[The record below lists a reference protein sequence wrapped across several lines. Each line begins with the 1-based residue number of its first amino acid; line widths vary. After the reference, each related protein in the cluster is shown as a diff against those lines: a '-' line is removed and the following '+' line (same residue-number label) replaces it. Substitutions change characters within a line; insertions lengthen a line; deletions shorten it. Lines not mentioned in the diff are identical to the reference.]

1 MESGAAVRGIRSG
14 IRIALIPERSRF
26 PCRMPGFPSQLVARP
41 GASGGPNSDPNSSR
55 LRCGCETPPE
65 RWPRIRCWRYL
76 TLPAVRPPT
85 RRFSMSMNRM
95 TTGRIATIETP
106 NTYCQLVSY

>member
-1 MESGAAVRGIRSG
+1 MKERIPHALLHTVRTPSFREAPSGREGPSGRESFAGASFATG
-14 IRIALIPERSRF
+14 ALRTGP
-26 PCRMPGFPSQLVARP
+26 LRP
-41 GASGGPNSDPNSSR
+41 GPLRTGP
-55 LRCGCETPPE
+55 LRRGS
-65 RWPRIRCWRYL
+65 YF

>member
-1 MESGAAVRGIRSG
+1 MPPSAVITHGYRECGRMSGDAPPDGPTGVHPPDRCPVGRMSGSPVGAA
-14 IRIALIPERSRF
+14 
-26 PCRMPGFPSQLVARP
+26 
-41 GASGGPNSDPNSSR
+41 
-55 LRCGCETPPE
+55 
-65 RWPRIRCWRYL
+65 YL
-76 TLPAVRPPT
+76 TLPAVSPPT

>member
-1 MESGAAVRGIRSG
+1 MKERIPYALLHTVRTPSFREDRSG
-14 IRIALIPERSRF
+14 RTAPGGPLRTGALRTGP
-26 PCRMPGFPSQLVARP
+26 LRP
-41 GASGGPNSDPNSSR
+41 GP
-55 LRCGCETPPE
+55 LRRGS
-65 RWPRIRCWRYL
+65 YF

>member
-1 MESGAAVRGIRSG
+1 MKERVPHALLHNVRTPSFREDPSGRESFA
-14 IRIALIPERSRF
+14 
-26 PCRMPGFPSQLVARP
+26 
-41 GASGGPNSDPNSSR
+41 GASFATGP
-55 LRCGCETPPE
+55 LRTGPLRTGPL
-65 RWPRIRCWRYL
+65 RRGSYF

-85 RRFSMSMNRM
+85 SRFSMSMNRM